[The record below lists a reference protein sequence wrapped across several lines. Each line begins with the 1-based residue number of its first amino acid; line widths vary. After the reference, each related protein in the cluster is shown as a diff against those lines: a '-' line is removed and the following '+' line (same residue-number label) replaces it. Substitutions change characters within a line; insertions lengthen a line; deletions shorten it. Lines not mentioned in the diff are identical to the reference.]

1 MTDTLSPAP
10 AFEAALTRTF
20 GAREDFFRALT
31 HALRRRCGGRVYL
44 SVLCDG
50 TLALFGLANGVPCP
64 GETVLELAASASPC
78 SEATLSLR
86 VRVVDWR
93 HCARRYEE
101 ILAAHQG
108 R

>member
-1 MTDTLSPAP
+1 MTDTLSPTP
-10 AFEAALTRTF
+10 TFDAALTRTF
-20 GAREDFFRALT
+20 GAREDFFRVLA

-50 TLALFGLANGVPCP
+50 SLALLGLANGVPCP
-64 GETVLELAASASPC
+64 GEAVLDLAASTSPC
-78 SEATLSLR
+78 SEEMLSLR

-101 ILAAHQG
+101 ILAARQA

>member
-1 MTDTLSPAP
+1 MTNPLSPAP

-20 GAREDFFRALT
+20 GAREDFFRVLA
-31 HALRRRCGGRVYL
+31 HALRRRCGGRGYH
-44 SVLCDG
+44 SVLCGG

-64 GETVLELAASASPC
+64 GEAVLALAASASPC
-78 SEATLSLR
+78 SEELLSLR

-101 ILAAHQG
+101 ILAARQAP
-108 R
+108 

>member
-1 MTDTLSPAP
+1 MNDTVSPAA
-10 AFEAALTRTF
+10 AFEQALTLAF
-20 GAREDFFRALT
+20 GPREEFSRVLT

-64 GETVLELAASASPC
+64 GEAVLDLAASASPC
-78 SEATLSLR
+78 SEEMLSLR

-101 ILAAHQG
+101 ILAARQA

>member
-10 AFEAALTRTF
+10 TFEAALTRTF
-20 GAREDFFRALT
+20 GAREDFFRVLA

-44 SVLCDG
+44 SVLFG
-50 TLALFGLANGVPCP
+50 GPRALFGLANGVPCP
-64 GETVLELAASASPC
+64 GEAVLDLAVSASPC
-78 SEATLSLR
+78 SEEMLSLR

-101 ILAAHQG
+101 ILAARQA